1 MTENHKI
8 LEDTFE
14 GKLSNQ
20 LNCEGCPHNS
30 EKIENFLSIGLNIK
44 EKKSLEEALDCYV
57 AG

>member
-1 MTENHKI
+1 MEKVESFLKATDKHYI

-30 EKIENFLSIGLNIK
+30 EK
-44 EKKSLEEALDCYV
+44 V
-57 AG
+57 